1 MQAEP
6 SLPGVVASLRNSHD
20 RLVSVLAALTGD
32 QASGP
37 SYADEWTIAQVASHL
52 GSGAEIYAWL
62 LPAGLE
68 QGDAPGMEQ
77 IQPIWDSWN
86 AKPPVQQVGDAVAA
100 DAALLDQVDALPPA
114 DRQRWRLELFGA
126 EQSLTGLMRMRL
138 SEHAVHTWD
147 IAVALDPAAGVA
159 ADAIALLVDTL
170 PGLAGWTGKGAP
182 EPTSFRIVTSDP
194 EREFLLELTGTGAR
208 LGPQGTAGTAGA
220 AAVLQLPAEA
230 LVRLIYGRLDP
241 DHTPATVKAGDADLD
256 LLRRSFP
263 GF

>member
-1 MQAEP
+1 MPSEP

-20 RLVSVLAALTGD
+20 RLVSLLVPLTGD

-37 SYADEWTIAQVASHL
+37 SYDDDWTVAQVASHL
-52 GSGAEIYAWL
+52 GSGAEIYAGL
-62 LPAGLE
+62 LPAGLG
-68 QGDAPGMEQ
+68 QGPAPGMEQ
-77 IQPIWDSWN
+77 MRSIWDSWN
-86 AKPPVQQVGDAVAA
+86 ARPPAQQVRDAVAA
-100 DAALLDQVDALPPA
+100 DAALLDQVDAMPPA
-114 DRQRWRLELFGA
+114 DQQRWRLELFGA
-126 EQSLTGLMRMRL
+126 EQSLTGLLRMRL

-147 IAVALDPAAGVA
+147 IAVAFDPAAAVA

-170 PGLAGWTGKGAP
+170 PGLAGWAGKGAP
-182 EPTSFRIVTSDP
+182 EPASFRIVTSDP

-208 LGPQGTAGTAGA
+208 LGPAGTADGG
-220 AAVLQLPAEA
+220 AVLQLPAEA
-230 LVRLIYGRLDP
+230 FVRLVYGRLDP

>member
-1 MQAEP
+1 MQSEP
-6 SLPGVVASLRNSHD
+6 SLTDVMAPLRNSHD
-20 RLVSVLAALTGD
+20 RLVSVLAPLTGD
-32 QASGP
+32 QAGGP
-37 SYADEWTIAQVASHL
+37 SYCGDWTIGQVASHL
-52 GSGAEIYAWL
+52 GSGAEIYGLL
-62 LPAGLE
+62 LPAGLG
-68 QGDAPGMEQ
+68 QGPAPGMEQ
-77 IQPIWDSWN
+77 IRPIWDRWD
-86 AKPPVQQVGDAVAA
+86 AKPAAQQVRDAVAA
-100 DAALLDQVDALPPA
+100 DAALLDRVDALPPA

-126 EQSLTGLMRMRL
+126 EQSLTSLLRMRL

-147 IAVALDPAAGVA
+147 IAVAADPAAAVA

-170 PGLAGWTGKGAP
+170 PALAGRSGKGAP
-182 EPTSFRIVTSDP
+182 EPAAFRIVTSDP

-208 LGPQGTAGTAGA
+208 LGPAGTAGTAGS

-230 LVRLIYGRLDP
+230 FVRLVYGRLDP